1 MIGRVIAFGFLASF
15 LYRCRACRV
24 VAFSSFFLLFFC
36 LSEASA
42 HRSVGHPAAGLH
54 LVRVEAPELQ
64 LLLEQRSAHVR
75 RVVQL
80 ARSVDRKEI
89 RKNIFKKTK

>member
-24 VAFSSFFLLFFC
+24 VAFSSFFFLLFFVC

-89 RKNIFKKTK
+89 RKNI